1 MLIGL
6 LSLNLSISV
15 VLWSGVSFERTAPQP
30 SYYDARERVAAV
42 MTFKWVLNSQVRYS
56 VEDIRKLN
64 NFITRY
70 VLDLAEQADDTSQKS
85 DSPEEMIPIEDVLS
99 KALVDESISKMVFDL
114 CEYYTIKRA
123 PHGIYVYIQE
133 QGIDLDDAKVVDL
146 PANESYLQN
155 DLVIEI
161 YRDTSNGQINGVSIA
176 QADTDVLGL
185 GSPFGALTPE
195 LLVVYAG
202 VSPFR
207 LYGRKPEDWRLVA
220 VSPEEWVFELPR
232 ESGNKASFLAPYIR
246 FHLDRRYQDALS
258 RLEVRYDDGAI
269 YTWRVLKYR
278 RIGSVWFPAEVE
290 WIVKGDKEIQSK
302 AILLSAQPTDLPLK
316 LEIPKDTRVID
327 YRRCGSQVWTGRW
340 DEDRVQS
347 TKWGEEFEKLLQPS
361 SLPSN
366 QRSKEPS
373 ASSNPKR

>member
-15 VLWSGVSFERTAPQP
+15 ILWSGVSFERTAPQP
-30 SYYDARERVAAV
+30 SYYDTRERVAAV
-42 MTFKWVLNSQVRYS
+42 MSFEWAHSLQVRYS
-56 VEDIRKLN
+56 VERIRELN
-64 NFITRY
+64 DFVTRY
-70 VLDLAEQADDTSQKS
+70 VLDLAERANDTSQGIVPS
-85 DSPEEMIPIEDVLS
+85 EETIPIEDVLS
-99 KALVDESISKMVFDL
+99 KVLIDESISNMVFDL
-114 CEYYTIKRA
+114 SYHYTIKRA
-123 PHGIYVYIQE
+123 SDRTYVYIQE
-133 QGIDLDDAKVVDL
+133 QGIDLDDAKVVDV
-146 PANESYLQN
+146 PAKESYLQN

-161 YRDTSNGQINGVSIA
+161 YRDTTNGQISGVHIA

-207 LYGRKPEDWRLVA
+207 LYGRKPEDWRLVS

-232 ESGNKASFLAPYIR
+232 ESGDNSSFQAPHIR

-258 RLEVRYDDGAI
+258 RLEVRYEDGTI

-290 WIVKGDKEIQSK
+290 WIVKGDEAIQSK
-302 AILLSAQPTDLPLK
+302 AILLSARPTDLPLK
-316 LEIPKDTRVID
+316 LEIPKDTRVTD
-327 YRRCGSQVWTGRW
+327 YRRCGSEVWTGIW
-340 DEDRVQS
+340 DEDKVQS

-361 SLPSN
+361 SPPLR
-366 QRSKEPS
+366 QRSKEPP